1 MVDNKTDITVN
12 SLENY
17 IQEITKLNSTLNT
30 NQNLYYRGQ
39 NDVFD
44 NTLPS
49 LFRNQNYLDNEN
61 NLINDFITKD
71 PELFKN
77 CQNNFDRLALMQHHQ
92 LPTRL
97 LDITSNAL
105 VALYFA
111 VEYKPKEVK
120 KEENKTEINEHEEPD
135 GRIFPF
141 TNFPVTDSVTN
152 YLNDSNLKNLIPD
165 VTAIRTNNR
174 QFLKSAFSDQVEIES
189 SLARLNKDDKE
200 QVVVQLDLF
209 LTSINNEI
217 EHFKTTVSKH
227 LEIKPSMMY
236 WYNAYADILNNDIKK
251 RSEDILIDHYNFF
264 NDDASIQ
271 RLYHEIRKDIG
282 EFQPKIDPLEFLI
295 PKIVVPRNI
304 DQRIR
309 NQNGLFMFVPFV
321 SSSLITD
328 NGSSQLKNNEYNNKV
343 QKTIDILS
351 LKDKINL
358 EKKIV
363 FNIPGNK
370 KSEIRKELKNI
381 GVTESFI
388 YPDSSHIAN
397 EISHVYKDIK

>member
-1 MVDNKTDITVN
+1 
-12 SLENY
+12 
-17 IQEITKLNSTLNT
+17 
-30 NQNLYYRGQ
+30 
-39 NDVFD
+39 
-44 NTLPS
+44 
-49 LFRNQNYLDNEN
+49 
-61 NLINDFITKD
+61 
-71 PELFKN
+71 
-77 CQNNFDRLALMQHHQ
+77 
-92 LPTRL
+92 
-97 LDITSNAL
+97 
-105 VALYFA
+105 
-111 VEYKPKEVK
+111 
-120 KEENKTEINEHEEPD
+120 
-135 GRIFPF
+135 
-141 TNFPVTDSVTN
+141 
-152 YLNDSNLKNLIPD
+152 
-165 VTAIRTNNR
+165 
-174 QFLKSAFSDQVEIES
+174 
-189 SLARLNKDDKE
+189 
-200 QVVVQLDLF
+200 
-209 LTSINNEI
+209 
-217 EHFKTTVSKH
+217 
-227 LEIKPSMMY
+227 MMY

-351 LKDKINL
+351 LKDKTNL